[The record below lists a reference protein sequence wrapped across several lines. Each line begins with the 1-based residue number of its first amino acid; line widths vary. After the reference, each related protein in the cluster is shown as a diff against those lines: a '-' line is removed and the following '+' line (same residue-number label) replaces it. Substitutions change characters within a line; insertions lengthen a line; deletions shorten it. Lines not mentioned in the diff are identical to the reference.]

1 MAVALVNGRVLL
13 DEGFVEGKA
22 VVIDGAT
29 IADVVGVDDIPASLE
44 RYDLEGGLLVPGFID
59 TQVNGGG
66 GVLFNDSPTV
76 ETIRTIGEA
85 HRRFGTTGYLPT
97 LISDD
102 LHVIR
107 AGIEAVDAA
116 IAEGVPGVLGIHIEG
131 PFLNQ
136 QRKGIHDA
144 DKIRELDEEG
154 LAVLTS
160 AKSGRTLVT
169 VAPECSTPV
178 MIERLIDAGV
188 IVSAGHSDATYAQM
202 KVAIG
207 AGLSGVTHLFNA
219 MSQLTS
225 REPGVVGA
233 ALESEEVWCG
243 IIVDGHHVDPVTLK
257 LALRTKPHDKF
268 MLVTDAMPSVGTE
281 AEEFLLQ
288 GKRISVR
295 DGALRDETG
304 RLAGSHLDM
313 ASAVRNA
320 VETLGLSVVE
330 AVRMASATPAAFLD
344 LSGEIGEIG
353 QGFRANLARLDNDL
367 SLTDTWISGR
377 RAGSVPT
384 KIRSRIVPGP
394 ADGPSRKS
402 DR

>member
-1 MAVALVNGRVLL
+1 MAVALVNGRVLCK
-13 DEGFVEGKA
+13 EGFVEGKA

-29 IADVVGVDDIPASLE
+29 ITGLVDAGELPASLE
-44 RYDLEGGLLVPGFID
+44 RYDLEGDLLVPGFID

-85 HRRFGTTGYLPT
+85 HRRFGTTGFLPT

-102 LHVIR
+102 LDVIR
-107 AGIEAVDAA
+107 AGIGAVDEA
-116 IAEGVPGVLGIHIEG
+116 ISKGVPGVLGIHIEG
-131 PFLNQ
+131 PFLNE

-160 AKSGRTLVT
+160 AKSGHTLVT
-169 VAPECSTPV
+169 VAPECTTPA
-178 MIERLIDAGV
+178 MIGRLVDAGV
-188 IVSAGHSDATYAQM
+188 IVSAGHSDATYAQV
-202 KVAIG
+202 KAAID

-233 ALESEEVWCG
+233 ALESDEVWCG
-243 IIVDGHHVDPVTLK
+243 IIVDNHHVDPVTLK
-257 LALRTKPHDKF
+257 LALRSKRHDRF
-268 MLVTDAMPSVGTE
+268 MLVTDAMPSIGTD
-281 AEEFLLQ
+281 AGEFTLQ

-295 DGALRDETG
+295 NGACLDETG

-313 ASAVRNA
+313 AAAVRNTIH
-320 VETLGLSVVE
+320 TLNLP
-330 AVRMASATPAAFLD
+330 AATAFHMASAAPAAFLGMGGELGSIAPDYRAD
-344 LSGEIGEIG
+344 LVLLD
-353 QGFRANLARLDNDL
+353 ANLAARE
-367 SLTDTWISGR
+367 TWIGGRSGR
-377 RAGSVPT
+377 GRTG
-384 KIRSRIVPGP
+384 R
-394 ADGPSRKS
+394 
-402 DR
+402 

>member
-1 MAVALVNGRVLL
+1 MAMALVNGRML
-13 DEGFVEGKA
+13 VEGVFVDGLA
-22 VVIDGAT
+22 VVIEGSV
-29 IADVVGVDDIPASLE
+29 IADLHALADLPADLD

-76 ETIRTIGEA
+76 EAIRAIGEA
-85 HRRFGTTGYLPT
+85 HRTFGTTGFLPT

-102 LHVIR
+102 SGVIR

-116 IAEGVPGVLGIHIEG
+116 IAAGVPGVLGIHIEG
-131 PFLNQ
+131 PFLNE

-154 LAVLTS
+154 LAVLMS
-160 AKSGRTLVT
+160 ARTGRTLVT
-169 VAPECSTPV
+169 VAPECTTPD
-178 MIERLIDAGV
+178 MIARLVGAGV

-202 KVAIG
+202 KAAID

-233 ALESEEVWCG
+233 ALEDDAVCCG
-243 IIVDGHHVDPVTLK
+243 IIVDGHHVDPATLRI
-257 LALRTKPHDKF
+257 ALRCKPHDKL
-268 MLVTDAMPSVGTE
+268 MLVTDAMPSVGTDVE
-281 AEEFLLQ
+281 SFVLQ
-288 GKRISVR
+288 GKRIGVKDGAVR
-295 DGALRDETG
+295 DECG

-320 VETLGLSVVE
+320 IETLNLPP
-330 AVRMASATPAAFLD
+330 AVAFKMASGVPAAFLGMEQQRGVIAPGYSAD
-344 LSGEIGEIG
+344 LT
-353 QGFRANLARLDNDL
+353 LLDHDL
-367 SLTDTWISGR
+367 VVRETWI
-377 RAGSVPT
+377 
-384 KIRSRIVPGP
+384 
-394 ADGPSRKS
+394 DGQRLV
-402 DR
+402 

>member
-1 MAVALVNGRVLL
+1 M
-13 DEGFVEGKA
+13 
-22 VVIDGAT
+22 
-29 IADVVGVDDIPASLE
+29 
-44 RYDLEGGLLVPGFID
+44 
-59 TQVNGGG
+59 
-66 GVLFNDSPTV
+66 LFNDSPTV

-85 HRRFGTTGYLPT
+85 HRRFGTTGFLPT

-131 PFLNQ
+131 PFLNE

-169 VAPECSTPV
+169 VAPECTTPA
-178 MIERLIDAGV
+178 MIGRLVDAGV

-202 KVAIG
+202 KAAID

-225 REPGVVGA
+225 REPGVVGRGA
-233 ALESEEVWCG
+233 RKRCVWCG

-257 LALRTKPHDKF
+257 LALRSKPHDKF

-281 AEEFLLQ
+281 AEDFMLQ
-288 GKRISVR
+288 GKQIIVS

-320 VETLGLSVVE
+320 VETLDLTVEE
-330 AVRMASATPAAFLD
+330 AVRMASASPAAFLQ
-344 LSGEIGEIG
+344 L
-353 QGFRANLARLDNDL
+353 QGNLARLRGAIGPISLASTIDL
-367 SLTDTWISGR
+367 S
-377 RAGSVPT
+377 
-384 KIRSRIVPGP
+384 
-394 ADGPSRKS
+394 
-402 DR
+402 

>member
-13 DEGFVEGKA
+13 NEGFVEGKA

-29 IADVVGVDDIPASLE
+29 ITGVVDAGDICASLE

-76 ETIRTIGEA
+76 ETIRKIGEV
-85 HRRFGTTGYLPT
+85 HRRFGTTGFLPT

-102 LHVIR
+102 LDVIR

-116 IAEGVPGVLGIHIEG
+116 IVEGVPGVLGIHIEG
-131 PFLNQ
+131 PFLNE

-154 LAVLTS
+154 LVVLTS
-160 AKSGRTLVT
+160 AKFGRTLVT
-169 VAPECSTPV
+169 VAPECTTPA
-178 MIERLIDAGV
+178 MIRRLVDAGV

-202 KVAIG
+202 TAAID

-225 REPGVVGA
+225 REPGLVGA

-243 IIVDGHHVDPVTLK
+243 IIVDNHHVDPVTLK
-257 LALRTKPHDKF
+257 LALRAKRHDRF
-268 MLVTDAMPSVGTE
+268 MLVTDAMPSVGTN
-281 AEEFLLQ
+281 AKEFVLQ

-295 DGALRDETG
+295 DGACRDESG
-304 RLAGSHLDM
+304 KLAGSHLNMERAVQNAVKTVGLHIQAALGM
-313 ASAVRNA
+313 ASA
-320 VETLGLSVVE
+320 S
-330 AVRMASATPAAFLD
+330 PAAFLGLAHERGTIARGCHAD
-344 LSGEIGEIG
+344 L
-353 QGFRANLARLDNDL
+353 ALLDTHLAVRE
-367 SLTDTWISGR
+367 TWIDGR
-377 RAGSVPT
+377 RKVS
-384 KIRSRIVPGP
+384 S
-394 ADGPSRKS
+394 AD
-402 DR
+402 

>member
-1 MAVALVNGRVLL
+1 MAVALVNGRVLCK
-13 DEGFVEGKA
+13 EGFVEGKA

-44 RYDLEGGLLVPGFID
+44 RYDLEGGPLVPGFID

-85 HRRFGTTGYLPT
+85 HRRFGTTGFLPT

-116 IAEGVPGVLGIHIEG
+116 IAEDVPGVLGIHIEG
-131 PFLNQ
+131 PFLNE

-169 VAPECSTPV
+169 VAPECTTPA
-178 MIERLIDAGV
+178 MIGRLVEAGV

-202 KVAIG
+202 TAAID

-233 ALESEEVWCG
+233 ALESDLWCG

-257 LALRTKPHDKF
+257 LALRSKPHGKF

-281 AEEFLLQ
+281 AEDFMLQ
-288 GKRISVR
+288 GKPIIVR

-313 ASAVRNA
+313 ATAVRN
-320 VETLGLSVVE
+320 VIETLGLTVEE
-330 AVRMASATPAAFLD
+330 AVWMASSSPAAFLQI
-344 LSGEIGEIG
+344 SGERGEIARG
-353 QGFRANLARLDNDL
+353 YRADLARLDDTL
-367 SLTDTWISGR
+367 FLTETWIGGR
-377 RAGSVPT
+377 HAVSC
-384 KIRSRIVPGP
+384 PG
-394 ADGPSRKS
+394 
-402 DR
+402 

>member
-1 MAVALVNGRVLL
+1 MAIALVNGRVLGK
-13 DEGFVEGKA
+13 EGFVEGKA
-22 VVIDGAT
+22 VVIEGAT
-29 IADVVGVDDIPASLE
+29 VAGVVDASDLPTSLE
-44 RYDLEGGLLVPGFID
+44 RYDLEGGLLAPGFID

-66 GVLFNDSPTV
+66 GALFNDSPTV

-85 HRRFGTTGYLPT
+85 HRRFGTTGFLPT

-116 IAEGVPGVLGIHIEG
+116 ISERVPGVLGIHIEG
-131 PFLNQ
+131 PFLNE

-154 LAVLTS
+154 LAVLIS
-160 AKSGRTLVT
+160 AKLGRTLGT
-169 VAPECSTPV
+169 VAPECTTPA
-178 MIERLIDAGV
+178 MIERLVDAGV

-202 KVAIG
+202 KAAIN

-233 ALESEEVWCG
+233 ALESDAVWCG

-257 LALRTKPHDKF
+257 LALRTKPHDKI

-281 AEEFLLQ
+281 AQNFMLQ
-288 GKRISVR
+288 GKQISVS

-320 VETLGLSVVE
+320 IRTLDLTVEE
-330 AVRMASATPAAFLD
+330 AFRMASASPAAFLQI
-344 LSGEIGEIG
+344 SSEFGEIA
-353 QGFRANLARLDNDL
+353 QGFRADFARLDDNL
-367 SLTDTWISGR
+367 FVTDTWISGLH
-377 RAGSVPT
+377 AASC
-384 KIRSRIVPGP
+384 P
-394 ADGPSRKS
+394 A
-402 DR
+402 